1 MALNAA
7 YNFNDSEF
15 DRKPIHLNSKVLD
28 LPNFDSSKISYEN
41 VISIDLS

>member
-7 YNFNDSEF
+7 YNFNDSEY

-28 LPNFDSSKISYEN
+28 LPNFNSSKISYEN
-41 VISIDLS
+41 VINIDLV